1 MKFGLCLEMVFGNDP
16 METRL
21 KKAAQIGFENVEMW
35 FVDGTYK
42 GEPEALGCLASEN
55 GVIITNTVIGSPDGS
70 IGGGLTD
77 PRRRYEWLERTRMTL
92 EFNQRA
98 GIPATIV
105 CTGNTVPGRSE
116 KELRQSVVDGLLP
129 TVELAEKAGVT
140 LLLEVLNDRHDHPG
154 YWLTSSDLGAEIC
167 RQIGSEKLRLLFDCY
182 HMQVMEG
189 DLCDHISRNI
199 DVIGHF
205 HSAGVP
211 GRHEIFRGEVDYA
224 FLLRH
229 IQLAGYQK
237 IFAFEYLPSED
248 DVRSISMTLEHVKK
262 ALQTE
267 AMPIMER

>member
-16 METRL
+16 LETRL
-21 KKAAQIGFENVEMW
+21 RKAAQLGFENVEMW
-35 FVDGTYK
+35 FVDGTYQ
-42 GEPEALGCLASEN
+42 GTPEALAKLASEN
-55 GVIITNTVIGSPDGS
+55 GVRVTNTVIGSPDGS

-77 PRRRYEWLERTRMTL
+77 PARRCEWLERARLTL

-105 CTGNTVPGRSE
+105 CTANTVPGRSE
-116 KELRQSVVDGLLP
+116 KEMLQSVLDGLLP

-140 LLLEVLNDRHDHPG
+140 LLLEALNNKRDHPG
-154 YWLTSSDLGAEIC
+154 YWLKSSDLGAEIC
-167 RQIGSEKLRLLFDCY
+167 RRIGSGKLRLLFDCY
-182 HMQVMEG
+182 HMQIMEG

-211 GRHEIFRGEVDYA
+211 GRHEIFRGEVDYP

-229 IQLAGYQK
+229 IQLAGYQD
-237 IFAFEYLPSED
+237 IFAFEYSPSEED
-248 DVRSISMTLEHVKK
+248 SRSISKTLAHAQS
-262 ALQTE
+262 ALEVPETAPEQ
-267 AMPIMER
+267 